1 MKKSLFAIVLL
12 CVTSFAF
19 AGEINLSGIYQ
30 GKNVNVYNP
39 FASTGVGFC
48 VYEVQVNDG
57 VTTDE
62 VNASA
67 FEIDLSVYGFKIG
80 SEVRITIKHK
90 GNCRPKVLN
99 PEVLRA
105 KSTYRISSMKV
116 GRDMILRWTT
126 SGESGSLPFI
136 VEQYRWN
143 KWVKIGVVKGKGT
156 PGSNSYELPV
166 EPHSG
171 ENEFRVK
178 QVDYSKTPN
187 YSRSVKYRNYDP
199 EVSYVPEKKVSTSIT
214 FSRETA
220 YEVYDPY
227 GQLIEKGFGKTVDVS
242 ALKAYKKMLYT
253 LLYDNKIAQFEKK

>member
-1 MKKSLFAIVLL
+1 MNKSLFAIVLL

-62 VNASA
+62 INASA

-90 GNCRPKVLN
+90 GNCKPKVLN
-99 PEVLRA
+99 PEVLKP
-105 KSTYRISSMKV
+105 KSTYRVSSMKV
-116 GRDMILRWTT
+116 DRDLILHWAT

-136 VEQYRWN
+136 VEQFKWN
-143 KWVKIGVVKGKGT
+143 KWVEVGVVQGKGT
-156 PGSNSYELPV
+156 PTTNKYELPV
-166 EPHSG
+166 KVHSG
-171 ENEFRVK
+171 ENTFRIK
-178 QVDYSKTPN
+178 QIDYSKTPN
-187 YSRSVKYRNYDP
+187 ISRSTKYRNYDP
-199 EVSYVPEKKVSTSIT
+199 TVTFVPEKKVSTSVT
-214 FSRETA
+214 FSAETA
-220 YEVYDPY
+220 YELYDPY
-227 GQLIEKGFGKTVDVS
+227 GQLIEKGFGKTIDVS
-242 ALKAYKKMLYT
+242 GIKAYKGMMYT
-253 LLYDNKIAQFEKK
+253 LLYDNQIAQFEKK